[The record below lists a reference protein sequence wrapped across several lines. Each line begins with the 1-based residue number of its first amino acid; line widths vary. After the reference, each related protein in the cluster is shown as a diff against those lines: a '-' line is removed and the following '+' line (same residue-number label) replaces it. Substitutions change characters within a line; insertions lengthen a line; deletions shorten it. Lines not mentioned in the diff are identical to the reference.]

1 MALSQMG
8 IPGNTSGSGGVYLSS
23 ADSVITEI
31 NTIVLDRN
39 TGLSRLTVV
48 ELQW

>member
-8 IPGNTSGSGGVYLSS
+8 IPGNTSGSDGVYLNS

-31 NTIVLDRN
+31 DSTGPNRN
-39 TGLSRLTVV
+39 TGWFGLTVV